1 VTFERV
7 WVDGIDGST
16 VSAFDRG
23 LQYGDGVFETL
34 TCIDG
39 RPRFLERHLERL
51 ERGRARL
58 GLGGAATVT
67 LRRELEQAAAG
78 AARAILK
85 LVLTRGP
92 ALARGYQT
100 QGNEAGTR
108 VLLRYEWP
116 AEPPERA
123 EHGVAVRLGT
133 LRFAENPALGGLKHL
148 NRLEQILAR
157 REWCDAEHFES
168 LHLAGSGCLASGTM
182 TNLFLVLGER
192 LVTPSVERCGVAGIM
207 RELVLECAR
216 EHGIATHVGP
226 IPAECLDTAD
236 ELFLTN
242 VRIGVVPVTRLPTR
256 RLVPGA
262 LTRRLQQ
269 WLADA
274 R

>member
-1 VTFERV
+1 VIPECA
-7 WVDGIDGST
+7 WVDGIEGSA
-16 VSAFDRG
+16 VAALDRG
-23 LQYGDGVFETL
+23 LHYGDGVFETV

-39 RPRFLERHLERL
+39 RPRFLDRHLRRL
-51 ERGRARL
+51 ELGRARL
-58 GLGGAATVT
+58 GLGGAPSAT
-67 LRRELEQAAAG
+67 LRLELERAAAG

-100 QGNEAGTR
+100 QGDEAGTR
-108 VLLRYEWP
+108 VLLRYGWP
-116 AEPPERA
+116 AEPPEHA
-123 EHGVAVRLGT
+123 AQGVAVRLGT

-157 REWCDAEHFES
+157 REWRDAEHFES

-182 TNLFLVLGER
+182 TNLFLVLGDQ
-192 LVTPSVERCGVAGIM
+192 LVTPSVEQCGVAGIM

-216 EHGIATHVGP
+216 EHGIATRIGP
-226 IPAECLDTAD
+226 IPAGHLDTAD

-256 RLVPGA
+256 RLEPGT